1 MPFADW
7 IIRRVTRRPPDIII
21 GPKEQP
27 YLRRWHV
34 IPRNRFFNIYLHHF
48 LASDDDRALHD
59 HPWVNLSILLKGCYW
74 EHTDGSSIFMTGI
87 VRRDQGDWVF
97 RRSGKISHRIE
108 LDQKMIFDGL
118 YKYKIV
124 DMPVWTLFITGPR
137 YRMWGF
143 HCPNGWK
150 PFHEFL
156 ARYDGTDRGKGC
168 DE

>member
-1 MPFADW
+1 MGFADL
-7 IIRRVTRRPPDIII
+7 IIRRITRRPPDIII
-21 GPKEQP
+21 GAPEQP

-59 HPWVNLSILLKGCYW
+59 HPWVNLSILLKGFYF
-74 EHTDGSSIFMTGI
+74 EHCEDGGI
-87 VRRDQGDWVF
+87 LFRKQGDWVF

-108 LDQKMIFDGL
+108 LGSFMIPKL
-118 YKYKIV
+118 ESA
-124 DMPVWTLFITGPR
+124 WTLFITGPR

-150 PFHEFL
+150 PYYEFL
-156 ARYDGTDRGKGC
+156 SRYDGADHGKGC